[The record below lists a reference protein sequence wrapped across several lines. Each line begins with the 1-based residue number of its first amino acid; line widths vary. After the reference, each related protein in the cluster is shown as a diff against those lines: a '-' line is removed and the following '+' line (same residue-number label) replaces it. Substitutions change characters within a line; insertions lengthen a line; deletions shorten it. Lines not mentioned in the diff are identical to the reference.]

1 MSNGGARKVKNNK
14 LKKKNYKNGLNLTK
28 ESNKLNK
35 GMSVGWLVTQEK
47 ERPRYT
53 AGMEMQNII

>member
-1 MSNGGARKVKNNK
+1 MKNNK

-47 ERPRYT
+47 ERP
-53 AGMEMQNII
+53 